1 MLVLTRRTGEA
12 ICIGDNIRI
21 TVYEIRGS
29 SKVRLA
35 IDAPK
40 DLPVHRKEVYDD
52 IEAGKEKK

>member
-21 TVYEIRGS
+21 TVYEIRDG